1 MNEKELEARI
11 VKTGR
16 PRLFFNAAGLA
27 DLKRKIATTHRAKWE
42 NLKAAVDAVVN
53 ENPPEYRGIEGDP
66 TRPGTPNDEM
76 LYQRNY
82 GYRVPALA
90 LMALIDPDP
99 KYFEAARKWALKP
112 AEYPLWGAGVFQNSG
127 LAAAHTLYGLSIA
140 YDWLYDRWSEQDRK
154 TLRELLMRRGRDMYE
169 AAEGITDTGWWKESW
184 RQNHAFI
191 DYGGL
196 GLTAAALAG
205 EEPQAGVWF
214 AKVQWA
220 YQHIFAELPNDGSYE
235 EGVPYWGY
243 GFESLIRVITAL
255 RPFFETDFYA
265 TTNLRHSHLFR
276 LYMAGPEMP
285 QIANFGDGLTR
296 DWHAMRTTMYR
307 MAAEFRNP
315 LAQWLAENLP
325 DRQEPDPALYSLL
338 WYDPTVPAQR
348 PADTPLWH
356 VFPETGFAG
365 MRTSWETDALT
376 MHLRSGQVNVSH
388 SHFDVNDFL
397 INAAGEFLLQDYG
410 YGKVGPGYF
419 NRQTMYFSTCTAG
432 HNCLVIGGRDQRNA
446 PEAKGVITHSHE
458 QDGLVWLR
466 SDATACYDNAS
477 SMARELV
484 LRQPGPG
491 TGKWGY
497 VLVRDLVR
505 TSTPEQ
511 FDFMLQPGG
520 EVITTGNRFEIRG
533 AKARLIGVVLSPA
546 QVTISLMPGLGEQV
560 NVPRPF
566 TMRIAAPAKATSAEF
581 IVAFVPLA
589 EGERA
594 PEISMPSSDVVRIGK
609 EDVVFSPNGTN
620 APKRRAV

>member
-1 MNEKELEARI
+1 MTENELEARI
-11 VKTGR
+11 IQTGR

-27 DLKRKIATTHRAKWE
+27 DLEKKIATTHRAKWD
-42 NLKAAVDAVVN
+42 NLKAAVDAVVH

-90 LMALIDPDP
+90 MMAMIDANP

-112 AEYPLWGAGVFQNSG
+112 AEYPLWGAGVFKNSG

-140 YDWLYDRWSEQDRK
+140 YDWLYDRWSDQDRK

-205 EEPQAGVWF
+205 EEPQAGIWF

-255 RPFFETDFYA
+255 RPFFETDFYG
-265 TTNLRHSHLFR
+265 TTNLRNGHLFR

-307 MAAEFRNP
+307 LACEFRNP

-338 WYDPTVPAQR
+338 WYDPTVPAHL
-348 PADTPLWH
+348 PIDTPLWH

-365 MRTSWETDALT
+365 MRTSWKTDALT

-388 SHFDVNDFL
+388 
-397 INAAGEFLLQDYG
+397 
-410 YGKVGPGYF
+410 
-419 NRQTMYFSTCTAG
+419 
-432 HNCLVIGGRDQRNA
+432 
-446 PEAKGVITHSHE
+446 
-458 QDGLVWLR
+458 
-466 SDATACYDNAS
+466 
-477 SMARELV
+477 
-484 LRQPGPG
+484 
-491 TGKWGY
+491 
-497 VLVRDLVR
+497 
-505 TSTPEQ
+505 
-511 FDFMLQPGG
+511 
-520 EVITTGNRFEIRG
+520 
-533 AKARLIGVVLSPA
+533 
-546 QVTISLMPGLGEQV
+546 
-560 NVPRPF
+560 
-566 TMRIAAPAKATSAEF
+566 
-581 IVAFVPLA
+581 
-589 EGERA
+589 
-594 PEISMPSSDVVRIGK
+594 
-609 EDVVFSPNGTN
+609 
-620 APKRRAV
+620 